1 MQPLVFEHFFSNDHK
16 CFLEDSSTTLN
27 DKTDGSEP
35 TRREKYWRRA
45 LKTVTPSGLN
55 TIN

>member
-1 MQPLVFEHFFSNDHK
+1 MQPLVFEHIFSNDHK
-16 CFLEDSSTTLN
+16 SFLEDSSNTLN

-45 LKTVTPSGLN
+45 LKTLHLG
-55 TIN
+55 